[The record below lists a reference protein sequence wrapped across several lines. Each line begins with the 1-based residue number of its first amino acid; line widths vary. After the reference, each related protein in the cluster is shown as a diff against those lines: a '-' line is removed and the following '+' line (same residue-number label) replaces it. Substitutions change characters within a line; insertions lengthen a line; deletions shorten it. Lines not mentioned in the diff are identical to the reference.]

1 MCISSTII
9 GFASVPAALVRVRG
23 SGGFRSI
30 IERNKHVAVSHAPE
44 VSPAQA
50 TELINRQGAQIV
62 DVRKAADF
70 AKGHIANSRNIPADQ
85 IQNEFGKLKRER
97 PVILVD
103 QTGAGSRPVARL
115 LRGVGFQR
123 VTILE
128 RGIVGWLQAKMP
140 LE

>member
-1 MCISSTII
+1 M
-9 GFASVPAALVRVRG
+9 
-23 SGGFRSI
+23 
-30 IERNKHVAVSHAPE
+30 
-44 VSPAQA
+44 
-50 TELINRQGAQIV
+50 
-62 DVRKAADF
+62 
-70 AKGHIANSRNIPADQ
+70 
-85 IQNEFGKLKRER
+85 
-97 PVILVD
+97 ILVD

>member
-1 MCISSTII
+1 MDSNRIKLYVLTGFLGAGKTSLLLHLLDAMEGRKI
-9 GFASVPAALVRVRG
+9 G
-23 SGGFRSI
+23 I
-30 IERNKHVAVSHAPE
+30 
-44 VSPAQA
+44 
-50 TELINRQGAQIV
+50 
-62 DVRKAADF
+62 
-70 AKGHIANSRNIPADQ
+70 

>member
-1 MCISSTII
+1 MSQFLIDNSLLIVVI
-9 GFASVPAALVRVRG
+9 
-23 SGGFRSI
+23 
-30 IERNKHVAVSHAPE
+30 AVSVLGLLIPVINTRRYAPE
-44 VSPAQA
+44 VSPAHA
-50 TELINRQGAQIV
+50 TELINRQCAQIV
-62 DVRKAADF
+62 DV
-70 AKGHIANSRNIPADQ
+70 RNIPADQ